1 MSFTDVAILFIIF
14 FCSSLRSINRKLYA
28 VYYTQRLYI
37 GSLLTAHIVHISFHL
52 FTAPFIVSHNTYIAL
67 NVSIPNI
74 HDFPFLWH
82 LLFMIAPPQSNHRW
96 LKYEI
101 FRLIFHYNSFH
112 RRLFSLFVYTWM
124 DWWRMCVKQRQKDSV
139 FQPNLNSSVIT
150 TLY

>member
-52 FTAPFIVSHNTYIAL
+52 FTAPFIASHNTYIAL

-82 LLFMIAPPQSNHRW
+82 LLFMIAPPDQTIGGWNTKFFGW
-96 LKYEI
+96 FFTMI
-101 FRLIFHYNSFH
+101 
-112 RRLFSLFVYTWM
+112 LFVGDFSRCLYIHEWIYGVYALNR
-124 DWWRMCVKQRQKDSV
+124 DEKNF
-139 FQPNLNSSVIT
+139 FQPKLNSSVIT